1 MGIPARQVYVP
12 RWSHC
17 DDNHAWVEVWCDGD
31 WHYLGACEPEAVLDK
46 GWFTNAA
53 SRAMMIGSRW
63 YDRAMPDE
71 KVIGKDGAVRD
82 LELELNGVTEAEK
95 KVLLAG
101 SLINSY
107 KEA

>member
-1 MGIPARQVYVP
+1 MIAQEYKKM
-12 RWSHC
+12 
-17 DDNHAWVEVWCDGD
+17 
-31 WHYLGACEPEAVLDK
+31 LGAKSVIREM
-46 GWFTNAA
+46 FTYGTE
-53 SRAMMIGSRW
+53 RAK
-63 YDRAMPDE
+63 E
-71 KVIGKDGAVRD
+71 IGKDGAVRD